1 MSFEINSGTVKSC
14 TEGDKPCDQ
23 RWEWAFE
30 GWTGTVMESCATHT
44 CAPAESGGRRDFILT
59 NRNSDQII
67 TTGVFLGEI
76 VLIFKNNPVKS
87 LLSGS

>member
-30 GWTGTVMESCATHT
+30 GWIGTVMESCATHT
-44 CAPAESGGRRDFILT
+44 CAPAESGGRRDFLT